1 MHKYQ
6 PRFHIV
12 RCADPS
18 IAKYPQLLSSKQV
31 RYGIIFIFEHKYQPS
46 FFWSTF
52 VFNEMKFIAVTA
64 YQNDKITQLKIDN
77 NPFAKGFRDTGS
89 ARRDKKR
96 SASIIRSQMEKAK
109 RAAELVHKT
118 APSAKV
124 ARLDNDSDTGE
135 SQVFIFPDFT
145 PFFKTGFDGIFEDE
159 GEIDVV
165 SNDDESNATSSK
177 HRPVKKEEE
186 TRKSE
191 SPLSKSESDQENQ
204 NQPKSP
210 YFPLTPNETTSSSPE
225 SLKSSLLARHA
236 QLSLYNQNLDQL
248 AQLAQSASLARLAA
262 AQAQVQQQQQQ
273 QQSTFVN
280 PFLNPFL
287 PRLTSPI
294 INPLLTS
301 IYPSLNH
308 DSTSL
313 YIRSREAINHLQ
325 KK

>member
-1 MHKYQ
+1 M
-6 PRFHIV
+6 
-12 RCADPS
+12 
-18 IAKYPQLLSSKQV
+18 
-31 RYGIIFIFEHKYQPS
+31 
-46 FFWSTF
+46 
-52 VFNEMKFIAVTA
+52 
-64 YQNDKITQLKIDN
+64 
-77 NPFAKGFRDTGS
+77 
-89 ARRDKKR
+89 
-96 SASIIRSQMEKAK
+96 
-109 RAAELVHKT
+109 
-118 APSAKV
+118 
-124 ARLDNDSDTGE
+124 
-135 SQVFIFPDFT
+135 
-145 PFFKTGFDGIFEDE
+145 
-159 GEIDVV
+159 

-273 QQSTFVN
+273 QQQSTFVN